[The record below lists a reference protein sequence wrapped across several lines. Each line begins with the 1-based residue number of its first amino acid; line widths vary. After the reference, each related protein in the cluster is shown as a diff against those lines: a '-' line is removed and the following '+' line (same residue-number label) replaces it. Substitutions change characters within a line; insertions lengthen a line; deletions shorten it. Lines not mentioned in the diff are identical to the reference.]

1 MLADC
6 HVKLESP
13 HEAATSLF
21 DGANALKKSSP
32 AAAVDLLKQAAEL
45 YMNMGRLSMAAKYF
59 REVAELLE
67 KAEDK
72 AGAVDFYEQA
82 KDMHETEEMRAESNK
97 CTTKLAT
104 LAAELG
110 DYGKSM
116 ALWETLAK
124 ASVNNNLLKYSV
136 KGYLLNG
143 GLCALC
149 GGDLE
154 VIMTCIEKYEDL
166 DATFSGTREYTFLKD
181 LADAVEQGDQEQFTA
196 VVAEFDTVT
205 RLDPWKTSLLL
216 KAKKKIATMETQEED
231 LT

>member
-45 YMNMGRLSMAAKYF
+45 YMNMGRLSMAAKNF

-82 KDMHETEEMRAESNK
+82 KDMYETEEMRAESNK
-97 CTTKLAT
+97 CKPSWPRWRRSWATT
-104 LAAELG
+104 
-110 DYGKSM
+110 
-116 ALWETLAK
+116 
-124 ASVNNNLLKYSV
+124 ASPWR
-136 KGYLLNG
+136 
-143 GLCALC
+143 C
-149 GGDLE
+149 G
-154 VIMTCIEKYEDL
+154 
-166 DATFSGTREYTFLKD
+166 R
-181 LADAVEQGDQEQFTA
+181 
-196 VVAEFDTVT
+196 
-205 RLDPWKTSLLL
+205 RWRRRR
-216 KAKKKIATMETQEED
+216 
-231 LT
+231 